1 MALSKETAER
11 IKQLKKEKNALILAH
26 NYQPPEVQDIAD
38 ILGDSLALSTEAA
51 RLKADIIVFCGVN
64 FMAETAKILSPDK
77 LVIHPEPL
85 ARCPMADMV
94 DVQFLKEMQARHPD
108 AVTVSYVNT
117 MADVKA
123 ESDVCCTSGNALKV
137 IKSLDEKKIIFTPD
151 RNLGM
156 YVQRFVPD
164 KEIILWPGFCAVH
177 HNKIT
182 VSKLEALKSLHPDA
196 EVLAH
201 PECIPEV
208 IDYADFTYSTHGMLV
223 HAQKSDKREFILG
236 TEKEMAYRMSR
247 DIPEKKFY
255 AVGDAVCQNM
265 KRITLEKVM
274 KSLETLSP
282 AVEISPDI
290 LSRAKIPLER
300 MVEIGRG

>member
-1 MALSKETAER
+1 
-11 IKQLKKEKNALILAH
+11 
-26 NYQPPEVQDIAD
+26 
-38 ILGDSLALSTEAA
+38 
-51 RLKADIIVFCGVN
+51 
-64 FMAETAKILSPDK
+64 
-77 LVIHPEPL
+77 
-85 ARCPMADMV
+85 MADMV